1 MLSIIGFA
9 VIASVAT
16 LLILGRVSPIVGLTL
31 IPLLGAFA
39 AGFSPA
45 EITEFFE
52 SGLGSVLDVA
62 VMLIFAILFF
72 GVLNDVHLFNPL
84 INFMLRV
91 SRGNIVGICVGT
103 VLLAAV
109 CHLDGSGATTFLI
122 CIPALLPL
130 YKRLEMSPYL
140 LMLLISTSIGIMNML
155 PWGGPVGRAAAVI
168 GLSPIE
174 LWHGLIP
181 VQAIGLVL
189 LVGMAAIL
197 GLRERRRIAARR
209 NTPHMSG
216 VGGRGVDGTEQPPT
230 PSGSGDATDGPADGP
245 AGSAGSTD
253 SSNTPG
259 PDLDASP
266 RRPLANYLLLAVTVG
281 VLLTDMLPAG
291 LVFMVALSLALLINT
306 SSVAEQMERVRK
318 HAPNALGT
326 GGIILAAGAFLGILE
341 ESGMLDSLAGNM
353 IAFLP
358 EILVEQLHLVIGFLG
373 MPLELVLSTD
383 AYYFALLPLVDN
395 IAVQQGVE
403 STTVAYS
410 LIIGNIIGTY
420 ISPFNASV
428 WLAVGMAG
436 VDLGKHIR
444 YSFFWMWG
452 FTLALF
458 AASVAI
464 GVIAI

>member
-39 AGFSPA
+39 AGFTPA
-45 EITEFFE
+45 EITGFFE
-52 SGLGSVLDVA
+52 SGLGSVMDVA
-62 VMLIFAILFF
+62 VMLVFAILFF
-72 GVLNDVHLFNPL
+72 GVLNDAHLFNPL

-91 SRGNIVGICVGT
+91 SRGNIVGVCVGT
-103 VLLAAV
+103 VLLAAM

-122 CIPALLPL
+122 CLPALLPL

-140 LMLLISTSIGIMNML
+140 LMLLASTSIGIMNML

-168 GLSPIE
+168 GLDPVE

-181 VQAIGLVL
+181 VQIIGLVL
-189 LVGMAAIL
+189 LVGMASVL
-197 GLRERRRIAARR
+197 GVRERRRIAKRR
-209 NTPHMSG
+209 AGHQMAG
-216 VGGRGVDGTEQPPT
+216 VGAGGNGSVDGAAE
-230 PSGSGDATDGPADGP
+230 GSVEGATGEPASSSADGATEDSAP
-245 AGSAGSTD
+245 ALHER
-253 SSNTPG
+253 PH
-259 PDLDASP
+259 
-266 RRPLANYLLLAVTVG
+266 RPLANYLLMLATVAVLVSG
-281 VLLTDMLPAG
+281 VLPSG
-291 LVFMVALSLALLINT
+291 LVFMVALSLALMINCP
-306 SSVAEQMERVRK
+306 SVSAQMERVRK
-318 HAPNALGT
+318 HSPNALGT
-326 GGIILAAGAFLGILE
+326 GGIILAAGSFLGILE
-341 ESGMLDSLAGNM
+341 ESGMLDALAGNM
-353 IAFLP
+353 VSFLP
-358 EILVEQLHLVIGFLG
+358 DVLVTHLHLFIGFLG

-395 IAVQQGVE
+395 IAAGQGVE

-410 LIIGNIIGTY
+410 MIIGNIIGTY

-428 WLAVGMAG
+428 WLAVGLAG

-444 YSFFWMWG
+444 YSFMWMWG

-458 AASVAI
+458 AASVGI
-464 GVIAI
+464 GVIAL

>member
-52 SGLGSVLDVA
+52 SGLGSVMDVA

-72 GVLNDVHLFNPL
+72 GVLNDVHMFNPL
-84 INFMLRV
+84 VNAMLRL
-91 SRGNIVGICVGT
+91 SRGNVVGVSVGT
-103 VLLAAV
+103 VLLGAV

-140 LMLLISTSIGIMNML
+140 LMLLLCTSVGIMNML

-189 LVGMAAIL
+189 LVGMAALL
-197 GLRERRRIAARR
+197 GVRERRRIAARR
-209 NTPHMSG
+209 KAPHMSG
-216 VGGRGVDGTEQPPT
+216 VGGRGSDDADRAPS
-230 PSGSGDATDGPADGP
+230 PSGSGDAADDPADP
-245 AGSAGSTD
+245 ASTD
-253 SSNTPG
+253 SSDSSA
-259 PDLDASP
+259 PDLAERP
-266 RRPLANYLLLAVTVG
+266 HRPLVNYLLIAATVG
-281 VLLTDMLPAG
+281 VLVADILPAG
-291 LVFMVALSLALLINT
+291 LVFMIALSLALLINCP
-306 SSVAEQMERVRK
+306 SVSEQMERVRK

-341 ESGMLDSLAGNM
+341 ESGMLEALAGNM
-353 IAFLP
+353 VSFLP
-358 EILVEQLHLVIGFLG
+358 EVLVEQLHLVIGFLG

-403 STTVAYS
+403 STTVAYT

-444 YSFFWMWG
+444 YSFMWMWG
-452 FTLALF
+452 FTLALL
-458 AASVAI
+458 AASAAI

>member
-45 EITEFFE
+45 EITGFFE
-52 SGLGSVLDVA
+52 SGLGSVIDVA

-91 SRGNIVGICVGT
+91 SRGNIVGVSVGT

-122 CIPALLPL
+122 CLPALLPL

-140 LMLLISTSIGIMNML
+140 LMLLVSTSIGIMNML
-155 PWGGPVGRAAAVI
+155 PWGGPVGRASAVI

-174 LWHGLIP
+174 LWQGLVP
-181 VQAIGLVL
+181 VQIIGLVL
-189 LVGMAAIL
+189 LTGMAVVL
-197 GLRERRRIAARR
+197 GMRERRRIAKRKGARE
-209 NTPHMSG
+209 PAG
-216 VGGRGVDGTEQPPT
+216 VGAGGGNGAAARAAE
-230 PSGSGDATDGPADGP
+230 GSAGGATDGPADGS
-245 AGSAGSTD
+245 AGGSTD
-253 SSNTPG
+253 SA
-259 PDLDASP
+259 PDGSAPALDERP
-266 RRPLANYLLLAVTVG
+266 HRPLANYLLVLATVA
-281 VLLTDMLPAG
+281 VLVSDVLAAG
-291 LVFMVALSLALLINT
+291 LAFMVALSLALMINCPNV
-306 SSVAEQMERVRK
+306 SEQMERVRK
-318 HAPNALGT
+318 HSPNALGT
-326 GGIILAAGAFLGILE
+326 GGIILAAGSFLGILE
-341 ESGMLDSLAGNM
+341 ESGMLDALAGNM
-353 IAFLP
+353 VSFLP
-358 EILVEQLHLVIGFLG
+358 DVLVTHLHLLIGFLG

-395 IAVQQGVE
+395 IAVGQGVE

-410 LIIGNIIGTY
+410 MIIGNIIGTY

-444 YSFFWMWG
+444 YSFMWMWG

-458 AASVAI
+458 AASVGI
-464 GVIAI
+464 GVIAV

>member
-39 AGFSPA
+39 AGFTPA
-45 EITEFFE
+45 EITGFFE
-52 SGLGSVLDVA
+52 SGLGSVMDVA
-62 VMLIFAILFF
+62 VMLVFAILFF

-91 SRGNIVGICVGT
+91 SRGNIVGVCVGT
-103 VLLAAV
+103 VLLAAM

-122 CIPALLPL
+122 CLPALLPL

-140 LMLLISTSIGIMNML
+140 LMLLASTSIGIMNML

-168 GLSPIE
+168 GLDPVE

-181 VQAIGLVL
+181 VQIIGLVL
-189 LVGMAAIL
+189 LVGMASVL
-197 GLRERRRIAARR
+197 GMRERRRIAKRR
-209 NTPHMSG
+209 GSYQMAG
-216 VGGRGVDGTEQPPT
+216 VGAGGGN
-230 PSGSGDATDGPADGP
+230 
-245 AGSAGSTD
+245 GSAGGDAEGSVDGATGESAN
-253 SSNTPG
+253 SSVDGATEGSAPALHER
-259 PDLDASP
+259 PH
-266 RRPLANYLLLAVTVG
+266 RPLANYLLILATVA
-281 VLLTDMLPAG
+281 VLVSGALPSG
-291 LVFMVALSLALLINT
+291 LVFMVALSLALMVNCP
-306 SSVAEQMERVRK
+306 SVSAQMERVRK
-318 HAPNALGT
+318 HSPNALGT
-326 GGIILAAGAFLGILE
+326 GGIILAAGSFLGILE
-341 ESGMLDSLAGNM
+341 ESGMLDALAGNM
-353 IAFLP
+353 VSFLP
-358 EILVEQLHLVIGFLG
+358 DVLVTHLHLFIGFLG

-395 IAVQQGVE
+395 IAAGQGVE

-410 LIIGNIIGTY
+410 MIIGNIIGTY
-420 ISPFNASV
+420 VSPFNASV
-428 WLAVGMAG
+428 WLAVGLAG

-444 YSFFWMWG
+444 YSFMWMWG

-458 AASVAI
+458 AASVGI
-464 GVIAI
+464 GVIAL

>member
-45 EITEFFE
+45 EITGFFE
-52 SGLGSVLDVA
+52 SGIGSVIDVA

-91 SRGNIVGICVGT
+91 SRGNIVGVCVGT
-103 VLLAAV
+103 VLLASV

-122 CIPALLPL
+122 CLPALLPL
-130 YKRLEMSPYL
+130 YKRLDMSPYL
-140 LMLLISTSIGIMNML
+140 LMLLVSTSIGIMNML

-181 VQAIGLVL
+181 VQIIGLVL
-189 LVGMAAIL
+189 LAGMAVIL
-197 GLRERRRIAARR
+197 GVRERRRIAKRKGTHQVA
-209 NTPHMSG
+209 G
-216 VGGRGVDGTEQPPT
+216 VGAGDGNDAPQ
-230 PSGSGDATDGPADGP
+230 GAAGDATDGPANGST
-245 AGSAGSTD
+245 AGSPDGSA
-253 SSNTPG
+253 PALG
-259 PDLDASP
+259 EPP
-266 RRPLANYLLLAVTVG
+266 HRPLANYLLVLVTVA
-281 VLLTDMLPAG
+281 VLVSDVLPAG
-291 LVFMVALSLALLINT
+291 LVFMVALSLALMVNCPNV
-306 SSVAEQMERVRK
+306 SEQMERVRK

-326 GGIILAAGAFLGILE
+326 GGIILAAGSFLGILE
-341 ESGMLDSLAGNM
+341 ESGMLDALAGNM
-353 IAFLP
+353 VSSLP
-358 EILVEQLHLVIGFLG
+358 DVLVTNLHLFVGFLG

-395 IAVQQGVE
+395 IAAGQGVE
-403 STTVAYS
+403 SITVAYS

-444 YSFFWMWG
+444 YSFMWMWG

-458 AASVAI
+458 AASVGI

>member
-39 AGFSPA
+39 AGFTPA
-45 EITEFFE
+45 EITGFFE
-52 SGLGSVLDVA
+52 SGIGSVMDVA

-91 SRGNIVGICVGT
+91 SRGNIEGVCVGT

-122 CIPALLPL
+122 CLPALLPL

-140 LMLLISTSIGIMNML
+140 LMLLVSTSIGIMNML

-181 VQAIGLVL
+181 VQIIGMVL
-189 LVGMAAIL
+189 LVGMALVL
-197 GLRERRRIAARR
+197 GMRERRRIAKRTGA
-209 NTPHMSG
+209 HHVAG
-216 VGGRGVDGTEQPPT
+216 VGAGGN
-230 PSGSGDATDGPADGP
+230 GPADG
-245 AGSAGSTD
+245 SAD
-253 SSNTPG
+253 SS
-259 PDLDASP
+259 ASAFEERP
-266 RRPLANYLLLAVTVG
+266 HRPLVNYLLLLATVTVL
-281 VLLTDMLPAG
+281 VSDVLPAG
-291 LVFMVALSLALLINT
+291 LVFMVALSLALMVNCP
-306 SSVAEQMERVRK
+306 SVSEQMERVRK
-318 HAPNALGT
+318 HSPNALGT

-341 ESGMLDSLAGNM
+341 ESGMLDALAGNM
-353 IAFLP
+353 VSFLP
-358 EILVEQLHLVIGFLG
+358 DALVTHLHLLVGFLG

-395 IAVQQGVE
+395 IAVGQGVE

-410 LIIGNIIGTY
+410 MIVGNIIGTY

-444 YSFFWMWG
+444 YSFMWMWG

-458 AASVAI
+458 AASVGI